1 MAKRGQTP
9 AVSEWSLVL
18 TVTERVRDL
27 LVRAREGGV
36 VLDYALLDHGADDTA
51 PESVHREAAIMAV
64 GVWSPLRGVR
74 VVDVDPE
81 RVPGQRLTADEFYG
95 PLFKRQE
102 RRLLLPAASHVLKHW
117 QDRRKEGWEP
127 PGPRGGGPFS
137 FAGDEDPNHAITIPY
152 EGWVWGYAEAFVS
165 PPHSLQLPPLEV
177 QDIFLR
183 LNDELLGDPAGD
195 IEAFRWTSH
204 WDPHGPDVWAPYF
217 EWNWWGGCVWTLRT
231 APSRILAIGASAT
244 E

>member
-1 MAKRGQTP
+1 
-9 AVSEWSLVL
+9 VSEWCLVL

-36 VLDYALLDHGADDTA
+36 VLDYALLDHGADDAA
-51 PESVHREAAIMAV
+51 PENVHREAAIMAV
-64 GVWSPLRGVR
+64 GVWSPARGVPPI
-74 VVDVDPE
+74 DVDPE
-81 RVPGQRLTADEFYG
+81 RVPGRRIGVEEFYG

-102 RRLLLPAASHVLKHW
+102 RRLLLPAASHVRKHW

-137 FAGDEDPNHAITIPY
+137 LAGDEDPEHAITIPY
-152 EGWVWGYAEAFVS
+152 EGWVWGYAQAFVS
-165 PPHSLQLPPLEV
+165 PPHPLRLPPLEA
-177 QDIFLR
+177 QEIFFS
-183 LNDELLGDPAGD
+183 LNDELLGDPADD
-195 IEAFRWTSH
+195 IEAFLWTSH
-204 WDPHGPDVWAPYF
+204 WDPDGPDVWAPYF

-231 APSRILAIGASAT
+231 APTRILAIGASAT